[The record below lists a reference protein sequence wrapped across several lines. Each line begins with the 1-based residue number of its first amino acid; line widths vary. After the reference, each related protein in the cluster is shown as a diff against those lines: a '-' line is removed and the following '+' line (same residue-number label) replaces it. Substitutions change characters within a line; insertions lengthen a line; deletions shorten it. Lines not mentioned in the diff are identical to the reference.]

1 MILQLSTNYKLIMD
15 DSQPTP
21 KNEMKTSEDIVNA
34 LAQTSEN
41 GQEQNKTKVKE
52 NRDLKTKERKPI
64 LSQKA
69 KQDLDRIFMM

>member
-1 MILQLSTNYKLIMD
+1 MD

-64 LSQKA
+64 LSSKA
-69 KQDLDRIFMM
+69 RQDLDRIFMM

>member
-1 MILQLSTNYKLIMD
+1 MD
-15 DSQPTP
+15 DSKPTP
-21 KNEMKTSEDIVNA
+21 KNKMKTSEDIVNA

-64 LSQKA
+64 LSSKA
-69 KQDLDRIFMM
+69 RQDLDRIFMM